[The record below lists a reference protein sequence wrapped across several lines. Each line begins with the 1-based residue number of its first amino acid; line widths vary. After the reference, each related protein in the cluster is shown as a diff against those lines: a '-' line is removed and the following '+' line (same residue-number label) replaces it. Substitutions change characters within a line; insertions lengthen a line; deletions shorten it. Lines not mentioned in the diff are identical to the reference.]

1 MFDDSPSYKRKLV
14 SPVYLAPDLSATV
27 HLETPTLPT
36 PRRSLFT
43 AKTPAFLNLPP
54 PNDSS
59 TPCGVPMKKSLSM
72 MEPMSPLSAGS
83 DSSISFGSSISST
96 STSSASSLQMHRL
109 RKNNRSTSSLRLT
122 SAGVSFDPIDE
133 EGSLRKPFRFSLE
146 LDSPRARPAPQAFVH
161 SMNEAGDSSM
171 DTDEDGL
178 GSLSQSFRLGG
189 NSASQ
194 TNTHGLNFN
203 GFTLGSSAV
212 ADKPLG
218 SAGGAAASSADTTLE
233 DVTDTPSAR
242 PVRPSLNPLCKRTY
256 NSSSTPFAAK
266 FKRPR
271 RTHSM
276 FQDPKELM
284 QEELDE
290 EKEMVRRL
298 SLSPD
303 VNNNVDSFLVSSDCT
318 LESFSVEGDPF
329 RRIKRET
336 LVEILDGQH
345 SHYYD
350 RHVVIDCRFEYE
362 YEGGHID
369 GAININSKDRLEEL
383 LTDEERLLGNPCAN
397 LERPGKRSGDA
408 RKRTLL
414 VFHCEYSAHRGPRM
428 AMHLRNRDRR
438 LNMTNYPHLNFPD
451 VVILQGGYNHFFE
464 QFHTRCYPPQYVEMN
479 DSMHKSTCEREMGR
493 FRRHMKLRSDAPSKQ
508 QQQQQS
514 VICSPVGLS
523 RSLSENV
530 DYHRPKRV
538 VSCQLWR

>member
-1 MFDDSPSYKRKLV
+1 MQSVTSPLSRRHMFDDSPSYKRKLV
-14 SPVYLAPDLSATV
+14 SPACMAGDLTAAAV
-27 HLETPTLPT
+27 HIETPTLPT

-59 TPCGVPMKKSLSM
+59 TPCGVPMKKSMSM

-83 DSSISFGSSISST
+83 DGSTTFGSSTSSNTSSNT
-96 STSSASSLQMHRL
+96 STSSIQMHRL

-146 LDSPRARPAPQAFVH
+146 LDSPANTRFTH
-161 SMNEAGDSSM
+161 SMNEADSSM

-178 GSLSQSFRLGG
+178 GSLSQNFRLGG
-189 NSASQ
+189 STSHS
-194 TNTHGLNFN
+194 NTHSLNFN
-203 GFTLGSSAV
+203 GFTLGGAADESAGAV
-212 ADKPLG
+212 A
-218 SAGGAAASSADTTLE
+218 AA
-233 DVTDTPSAR
+233 DVTADDINDTPSAR
-242 PVRPSLNPLCKRTY
+242 PVRPSLNPLCKRSY

-303 VNNNVDSFLVSSDCT
+303 VNNNVDSFLVSADCT

-336 LVEILDGQH
+336 LVQILDGH
-345 SHYYD
+345 YSHYYD

-362 YEGGHID
+362 YDGGHID

-383 LTDEERLLGNPCAN
+383 LSNEEGILGNNCN
-397 LERPGKRSGDA
+397 NMMRPGKRGGDS

-414 VFHCEYSAHRGPRM
+414 IFHCEYSAHRGPRM

-493 FRRHMKLRSDAPSKQ
+493 FRRHMKLRSESSINKQ
-508 QQQQQS
+508 QG

>member
-1 MFDDSPSYKRKLV
+1 
-14 SPVYLAPDLSATV
+14 
-27 HLETPTLPT
+27 
-36 PRRSLFT
+36 
-43 AKTPAFLNLPP
+43 
-54 PNDSS
+54 
-59 TPCGVPMKKSLSM
+59 
-72 MEPMSPLSAGS
+72 
-83 DSSISFGSSISST
+83 
-96 STSSASSLQMHRL
+96 MHRL

-122 SAGVSFDPIDE
+122 SAGVSFDPISE
-133 EGSLRKPFRFSLE
+133 EGARGGSKPKAFRFSLE
-146 LDSPRARPAPQAFVH
+146 LESSSSSSQLFTH
-161 SMNEAGDSSM
+161 SIDEADTSM
-171 DTDEDGL
+171 DTDEDDVVGGGL
-178 GSLSQSFRLGG
+178 GGLGG
-189 NSASQ
+189 LSRDFKMGQ
-194 TNTHGLNFN
+194 
-203 GFTLGSSAV
+203 GSPAL
-212 ADKPLG
+212 D
-218 SAGGAAASSADTTLE
+218 
-233 DVTDTPSAR
+233 DTPSAR

-256 NSSSTPFAAK
+256 TSSSTPFASK

-303 VNNNVDSFLVSSDCT
+303 VNNNVDSFLVSQHCQ

-336 LVEILDGQH
+336 LVQILDGQY

-362 YEGGHID
+362 YDGGHID

-383 LTDEERLLGNPCAN
+383 LTKEGEILGDYGSSSSSSSDDDISPKSCAKSCN
-397 LERPGKRSGDA
+397 NSSSPPSA
-408 RKRTLL
+408 SSRTLL
-414 VFHCEYSAHRGPRM
+414 IFHCEYSAHRGPRM

-464 QFHTRCYPPQYVEMN
+464 QFHSRCYPPQYVEMN
-479 DSMHKSTCEREMGR
+479 DSLHKSTCEREMGR
-493 FRRHMKLRSDAPSKQ
+493 FRRHMKLRSESSLNKQ
-508 QQQQQS
+508 VQQNVS
-514 VICSPVGLS
+514 CSPVGLS

>member
-1 MFDDSPSYKRKLV
+1 
-14 SPVYLAPDLSATV
+14 
-27 HLETPTLPT
+27 
-36 PRRSLFT
+36 
-43 AKTPAFLNLPP
+43 
-54 PNDSS
+54 
-59 TPCGVPMKKSLSM
+59 
-72 MEPMSPLSAGS
+72 
-83 DSSISFGSSISST
+83 
-96 STSSASSLQMHRL
+96 MHRL

-133 EGSLRKPFRFSLE
+133 EGGLRKPFRFSLE
-146 LDSPRARPAPQAFVH
+146 LDSPANTGFTH
-161 SMNEAGDSSM
+161 SMHEADSSM
-171 DTDEDGL
+171 DTDEDAL

-189 NSASQ
+189 NMAAAQSTPS
-194 TNTHGLNFN
+194 LNFN
-203 GFTLGSSAV
+203 
-212 ADKPLG
+212 
-218 SAGGAAASSADTTLE
+218 AGDQSLDIH
-233 DVTDTPSAR
+233 DTPSAR

-256 NSSSTPFAAK
+256 NSSSTPFTAK

-303 VNNNVDSFLVSSDCT
+303 VNNNVDSFLVSADCS
-318 LESFSVEGDPF
+318 LQSFSVEGDPF

-336 LVEILDGQH
+336 LVQILDGQYQ
-345 SHYYD
+345 HYYD

-383 LTDEERLLGNPCAN
+383 LSDEEGILGAAN
-397 LERPGKRSGDA
+397 GMRPGKRGGDC

-414 VFHCEYSAHRGPRM
+414 IFHCEYSAHRGPRM

-438 LNMTNYPHLNFPD
+438 LNMTSYPHLNFPD

-479 DSMHKSTCEREMGR
+479 DSLHKSTCEREMGR
-493 FRRHMKLRSDAPSKQ
+493 FRRHMKLRSESSISKQ
-508 QQQQQS
+508 PQQS
-514 VICSPVGLS
+514 IICSPVGLS

>member
-1 MFDDSPSYKRKLV
+1 MQTVTSPLSRRHMFDDSPSYKRKLI
-14 SPVYLAPDLSATV
+14 SPAQLAGDLTATV

-36 PRRSLFT
+36 PRRSLFS

-59 TPCGVPMKKSLSM
+59 TPCGIPMKKMSSA
-72 MEPMSPLSAGS
+72 EPLSPLSAGS
-83 DSSISFGSSISST
+83 DGCTTFGSSISPH
-96 STSSASSLQMHRL
+96 SSASSLQMHRL

-133 EGSLRKPFRFSLE
+133 ETALRKPFRFSLE
-146 LDSPRARPAPQAFVH
+146 LDSPASSGFTP
-161 SMNEAGDSSM
+161 SMTEADSSM

-178 GSLSQSFRLGG
+178 LSQSFRLGG
-189 NSASQ
+189 NSAI
-194 TNTHGLNFN
+194 
-203 GFTLGSSAV
+203 
-212 ADKPLG
+212 D
-218 SAGGAAASSADTTLE
+218 
-233 DVTDTPSAR
+233 DVSDTPSAR

-336 LVEILDGQH
+336 LVQILDGQYA
-345 SHYYD
+345 HYYD

-362 YEGGHID
+362 YDGGHID

-383 LTDEERLLGNPCAN
+383 LTDEEGILGCAN
-397 LERPGKRSGDA
+397 PLRPGKRGGDA

-414 VFHCEYSAHRGPRM
+414 IFHCEYSAHRGPRM

-493 FRRHMKLRSDAPSKQ
+493 FRRHMKLRSESSLGKPQA
-508 QQQQQS
+508 
-514 VICSPVGLS
+514 VLCSPVGLS

>member
-1 MFDDSPSYKRKLV
+1 
-14 SPVYLAPDLSATV
+14 
-27 HLETPTLPT
+27 
-36 PRRSLFT
+36 
-43 AKTPAFLNLPP
+43 
-54 PNDSS
+54 
-59 TPCGVPMKKSLSM
+59 MKKSLSM

-83 DSSISFGSSISST
+83 DGSTTFGSSISSHT
-96 STSSASSLQMHRL
+96 SSTSIQMHRL

-133 EGSLRKPFRFSLE
+133 ETSLRKPFRFSLE
-146 LDSPRARPAPQAFVH
+146 LDSPNSSNHFH
-161 SMNEAGDSSM
+161 SGFMNEADSSM
-171 DTDEDGL
+171 DTDEDGV

-189 NSASQ
+189 NSA
-194 TNTHGLNFN
+194 THTKTHSLNFN
-203 GFTLGSSAV
+203 SITLGVS
-212 ADKPLG
+212 
-218 SAGGAAASSADTTLE
+218 ASSADTTA
-233 DVTDTPSAR
+233 DDINDTPSAR

-336 LVEILDGQH
+336 LVQILDGQH

-362 YEGGHID
+362 YDGGHID

-383 LTDEERLLGNPCAN
+383 LSDEEGILGNCHN
-397 LERPGKRSGDA
+397 NNNNKRSGDS

-414 VFHCEYSAHRGPRM
+414 IFHCEYSAHRGPRM

-479 DSMHKSTCEREMGR
+479 DSMHKNTCEREMGR
-493 FRRHMKLRSDAPSKQ
+493 FRRHMKLRSESSLNKQ
-508 QQQQQS
+508 QQQG

>member
-1 MFDDSPSYKRKLV
+1 
-14 SPVYLAPDLSATV
+14 
-27 HLETPTLPT
+27 
-36 PRRSLFT
+36 
-43 AKTPAFLNLPP
+43 
-54 PNDSS
+54 
-59 TPCGVPMKKSLSM
+59 MKKSLSM

-83 DSSISFGSSISST
+83 DGSTTFGSSISSNT
-96 STSSASSLQMHRL
+96 STSSIQMHRL

-133 EGSLRKPFRFSLE
+133 ETSLRKPFRFTLE
-146 LDSPRARPAPQAFVH
+146 LDSPATNNH
-161 SMNEAGDSSM
+161 SHNNHFHSGFMNEAADSSM

-189 NSASQ
+189 NSASH
-194 TNTHGLNFN
+194 TNSHSLNFN
-203 GFTLGSSAV
+203 GFTLGGGGG
-212 ADKPLG
+212 ADKT
-218 SAGGAAASSADTTLE
+218 AGGAASSAAAADTTA
-233 DVTDTPSAR
+233 DDINDTPSAR

-336 LVEILDGQH
+336 LVQILDGQY

-362 YEGGHID
+362 YDGGHID

-383 LTDEERLLGNPCAN
+383 LTDEEGILGNGHN
-397 LERPGKRSGDA
+397 NNNMMMRPGKRGGDS

-414 VFHCEYSAHRGPRM
+414 IFHCEYSAHRGPRM

-479 DSMHKSTCEREMGR
+479 DSMHKTTCEREMGR
-493 FRRHMKLRSDAPSKQ
+493 FRRHMKLRSESSINKQ
-508 QQQQQS
+508 QHQG